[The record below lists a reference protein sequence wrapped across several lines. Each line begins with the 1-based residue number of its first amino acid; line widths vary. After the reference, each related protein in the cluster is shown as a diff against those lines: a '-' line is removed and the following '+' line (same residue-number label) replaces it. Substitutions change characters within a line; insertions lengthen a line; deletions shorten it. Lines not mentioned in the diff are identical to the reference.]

1 MPYVQLT
8 VKAGKT
14 IEVFKYFSTRYGN
27 SSTNRGLRDKQ
38 TPEQQIKVN
47 RDHAERNLRWLIN
60 ENFGENDIHLV
71 ATYKRE
77 NRPDIETALKQRRNM
92 LRRFERVYEKSG
104 LEFKYIAV
112 TEYKNTAIHHHLIIN
127 RIDVSLLQ
135 EKWTFGKL
143 RPTYLDDTGD
153 YSELAAYLIKE
164 TDKTFQNSDSPIKK
178 RWSSSKN
185 LKKPKIKKQIIKAST
200 WNKTPK
206 EKKGYYIDKN
216 SIYNGEHKFTGHP
229 YQTYIMRRIE

>member
-1 MPYVQLT
+1 MPYIQQT

-27 SSTNRGLRDKQ
+27 SGARRGIRDKP
-38 TPEQQIKVN
+38 TPEQQMKVN
-47 RDHAERNLRWLIN
+47 RDHAERKLRWLIN
-60 ENFGENDIHLV
+60 ENFKANDIHLV
-71 ATYKRE
+71 VTYKRE

-92 LRRFERVYEKSG
+92 LRRFERVYENAG
-104 LEFKYIAV
+104 IEFKYIAV

-135 EKWTFGKL
+135 DKWTFGKL

-164 TDKTFQNSDSPIKK
+164 TDKTFRNEEVPISK
-178 RWSSSKN
+178 RWSCSKN
-185 LKKPKIKKQIIKAST
+185 LKKPKITKKIIKANT
-200 WNKTPK
+200 WNKIPK
-206 EKKGYYIDKN
+206 AIKGYYIDTD
-216 SIYNGEHKFTGHP
+216 SIYNGTHKFTGHP
-229 YQTYIMRRIE
+229 YQSYTMKLIE